1 MLEWS
6 KVYLASDKN
15 TTAIDSIISDV
26 LQSIIIRMLTDSYKS
41 LMSPKPAEGC
51 QALKLVLVGC
61 VQFFA
66 KDDIIIDKNAPVTQD
81 HADALD
87 ALADRIAKE
96 QTSHPIRRLIQIVAA
111 ATITGF
117 LIFVFGYFL
126 ATCEQTTFNQPS
138 QLILLALLT
147 IATAAIASYIKTHEL
162 DIYLVPTP
170 LAAMLVTILLTQQI
184 GLVFREHVDLFLG
197 FQILDCG
204 FAFEQVHELVISF

>member
-1 MLEWS
+1 MHELLSLFAVSDLTIDETETARLRS
-6 KVYLASDKN
+6 EARRGVASIKR
-15 TTAIDSIISDV
+15 I
-26 LQSIIIRMLTDSYKS
+26 
-41 LMSPKPAEGC
+41 
-51 QALKLVLVGC
+51 
-61 VQFFA
+61 FA
-66 KDDIIIDKNAPVTQD
+66 KDDVIIDKNAPVTQD

-162 DIYLVPTP
+162 DIYLVP
-170 LAAMLVTILLTQQI
+170 A
-184 GLVFREHVDLFLG
+184 R
-197 FQILDCG
+197 
-204 FAFEQVHELVISF
+204 